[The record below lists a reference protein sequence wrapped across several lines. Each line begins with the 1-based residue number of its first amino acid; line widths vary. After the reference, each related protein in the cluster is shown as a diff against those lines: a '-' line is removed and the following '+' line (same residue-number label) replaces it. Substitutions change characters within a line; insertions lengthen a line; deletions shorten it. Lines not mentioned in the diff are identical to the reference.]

1 MGARVTTHY
10 LDMPMRTAIAACM
23 LLVLPI
29 LTAAQETNLQ
39 TTPAT
44 VQAGSSVLF
53 YPAGASDVFSPG
65 FDLAA
70 RGRLGGSGEHLPTL
84 MFGFEYR
91 QGTNADLFG
100 TDVRLGYRGT
110 GRYIFGMEAGVKI
123 RHADVGFLSTQF
135 VRPVFGVYGGLRV
148 GQFQL
153 GPEVSATIWDDA
165 TASAGLRV
173 SYVIGGSNQ

>member
-1 MGARVTTHY
+1 
-10 LDMPMRTAIAACM
+10 MRHATL
-23 LLVLPI
+23 LLVAFL
-29 LTAAQETNLQ
+29 AAVPTQAQQSNLE

-53 YPAGASDVFSPG
+53 YPSDASDVFSPG
-65 FDLAA
+65 VDLAA
-70 RGRLGGSGEHLPTL
+70 RGRLGGSGELLPTL

-91 QGTNADLFG
+91 QGTNASLYG

-110 GRYIFGMEAGVKI
+110 GRYIFGVEAGVKI
-123 RHADVGFLSTQF
+123 RHADEGVLSTQSML
-135 VRPVFGVYGGLRV
+135 PVFGVYGGLRV

-173 SYVIGGSNQ
+173 SYVIGGSSQ